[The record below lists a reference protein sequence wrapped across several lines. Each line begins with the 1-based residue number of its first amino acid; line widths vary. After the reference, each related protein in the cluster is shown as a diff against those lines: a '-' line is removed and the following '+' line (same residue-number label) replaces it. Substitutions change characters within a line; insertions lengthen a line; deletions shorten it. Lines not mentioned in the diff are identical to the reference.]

1 MLSSFLTRL
10 ADLQSEA
17 SSTATLAVTVLVGG
31 WLATAL
37 IERGKS
43 PETHRF
49 WRLTVRHVATA
60 IFVMGLF
67 VIWRKELQTLLLALG
82 AATAG
87 FLVAFRENWLSLMG
101 FWVRVVKRTY
111 GLDDFIEIDG
121 QRGRVTDVTWLTT
134 TVAETT
140 SSKEG
145 LSYTGRVIH
154 IPNNRMLLAPLAVED
169 STSEFSAHTMKLPLP
184 LGADILLAEKLLI
197 DAAEKHCFGYADEAE
212 RHMETLRKESH
223 LDVPTAP
230 PRCRIHIAE
239 HGAAT
244 LLLRIVVPFKER
256 ARIEQAILHEFL
268 SRITPETW
276 PKPPKK

>member
-1 MLSSFLTRL
+1 MLASFLTHL
-10 ADLQSEA
+10 AELQREA
-17 SSTATLAVTVLVGG
+17 TSTATLAVVVLVGG
-31 WLATAL
+31 WAITAG
-37 IERGKS
+37 IERGKA

-49 WRLTVRHVATA
+49 WRLTVRHMATA
-60 IFVMGLF
+60 VFVLGLF

-111 GLDDFIEIDG
+111 SLDDFIEIDG

-154 IPNNRMLLAPLAVED
+154 IPNNRMLLAPLAVEN
-169 STSEFSAHTMKLPLP
+169 SAGEFSAHTMKLPLP
-184 LGADILLAEKLLI
+184 AGANILQAEKLLM
-197 DAAEKHCFGYADEAE
+197 DAAEKHCFGYTDEAE
-212 RHMETLRKESH
+212 RHMTSLRKESH
-223 LDVPTAP
+223 LDVPTAQ
-230 PRCRIHIAE
+230 PRCRIQIAE
-239 HGAAT
+239 LGHAT
-244 LLLRIVVPFKER
+244 LLLRVVVPFKDR

-268 SRITPETW
+268 SRITPEIW
-276 PKPPKK
+276 PKPTKK